1 MNKILV
7 INAGSSSIKFQL
19 YDANEKV
26 LAKGL
31 CERIFIDGAFKY
43 EFEDGVKDEGSASF
57 PTHKEALTHL
67 LDSLKKHNVIK
78 ELDEIVGVGHRVVQ
92 GAYWTDSVLIT
103 PDVLEKIYELAKL
116 APLHN
121 KPEADVIDVVQKLI
135 PAAKNVAVFDTSF
148 HTSMPE
154 VAYEYAIP
162 AEWKEK
168 HLVRRYG
175 YHGTSYRYV
184 TKRFEELLNKKAVNL
199 VICHLGNGASIA
211 AIKDSKSIN
220 TSMGFTPLEGL
231 VMGTRSG
238 DIDPSVVQYISKQ
251 TNKTLDQVID
261 DLNKKSGLLGLST
274 YADMRDVTSNLPKT
288 QLTLDIYTQRVA
300 DYIVKYANQIN
311 APIDGLVFTAGVGE
325 NASLIVQEVVN
336 KVNLLKVSLDPKA
349 FEQKYSDYRKLSDNN
364 SQLDVYQVRT
374 NEEIMIMRDVV
385 RLSK

>member
-43 EFEDGVKDEGSASF
+43 EFEDGSKDEGNWAF
-57 PTHKEALTHL
+57 PTHKEALIHL
-67 LDSLKKHNVIK
+67 LESLKKHKVINN
-78 ELDEIVGVGHRVVQ
+78 LSEIVGVGHRVVQ
-92 GAYWTDSVLIT
+92 GAYWTDSTLIT
-103 PDVLEKIYELAKL
+103 PQVLEKIYELAKL

-135 PAAKNVAVFDTSF
+135 PKAKNVAVFDTSF

-162 AEWKEK
+162 REWKEK

-184 TKRFEELLNKKAVNL
+184 TKRFEQLLNKKAVNL

-238 DIDPSVVQYISKQ
+238 DIDPSVVQYIAKQ

-261 DLNKKSGLLGLST
+261 DLNKKSGLLGLSS

-288 QLTLDIYTQRVA
+288 QLTLDVYTQRVA
-300 DYIVKYANQIN
+300 DYILKYANQIN
-311 APIDGLVFTAGVGE
+311 ASIDGLVFTAGVGE
-325 NASLIVQEVVN
+325 NASLIIQEVVN
-336 KVNLLKVSLDPKA
+336 KVHLLKVSLDPKA
-349 FEQKYSDYRKLSDNN
+349 FEQKYSDYRKLSDDK
-364 SQLDVYQVRT
+364 SQLNVYQVRT